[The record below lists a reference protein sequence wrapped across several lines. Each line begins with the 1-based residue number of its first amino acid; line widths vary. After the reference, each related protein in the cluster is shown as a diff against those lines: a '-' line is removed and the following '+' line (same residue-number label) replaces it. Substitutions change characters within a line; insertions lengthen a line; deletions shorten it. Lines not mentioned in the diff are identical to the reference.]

1 MSWIEFFFTFKISVT
16 NEFIVCFDL
25 SIYKSHRTSHK
36 LILFIVNLCI
46 SLCEIVAFGCSVQCG
61 TEIAPIDQ
69 HLFGI
74 GAHSVTFLLLLPMNF
89 LLQHMEYNS
98 SEIIHIQLSWLIG

>member
-1 MSWIEFFFTFKISVT
+1 M
-16 NEFIVCFDL
+16 CFNL
-25 SIYKSHRTSHK
+25 SIYKSDRTSHE

-89 LLQHMEYNS
+89 FFFFDDITNEF
-98 SEIIHIQLSWLIG
+98 LIAAYGI